1 MDEIN
6 LSKIITEYPDC
17 MANGA
22 KFRSILLDLYPE
34 ISSTTLFAFVVI
46 VNSGI
51 ASDILSRN
59 QITPADKF
67 RWKNKLKNT
76 YGLSENIAVLC
87 LNCFYDAHSSNIT
100 TTSVNNVE
108 FDNKEVISDVSSGIL
123 DIDALKGISET
134 ARDEEIANL
143 KANVDSLTNE
153 KNSIRIPYP
162 DVGLYDTGSDYDEIE
177 DLQSKKMSNKYWWD
191 RIDELDKYLD
201 SDSLYSGHLS
211 CLNGGEYFF
220 VDAFL
225 SSKLLKNNNVFVS
238 VNDAAYNEIFKKW
251 KFPKKGDGIRFSRNI
266 DIRYKSI
273 TDVTIIYDDSNAV
286 FSSISD
292 LFLRNVLIKNKSNNF
307 IQSIIQT
314 IQEKQNEIRTYN
326 GKASI
331 VVQGCA
337 GSGKTM
343 VLLHRFKYL
352 KYNKIVSSD
361 NYALLVPSVNFK
373 QFIGSTAN
381 EFGLYE
387 ENIYTYAEYY
397 KQLLNNKEKN
407 FKEENELNF
416 SDEFLSTVYSDN
428 FIRKCY
434 SHLIDFVKDLINQ
447 TVDMCDEKLSK
458 LIEEEKAQ
466 IIDVTDNIKQ
476 AAIQKIIIL
485 LSKIPS
491 FTDLKLNDYSD
502 LADVV
507 SVVKQYYNDTVVE
520 VNNRIAELKNAT
532 ISDSEIEKT
541 VRTNTELTDIQNEI
555 DIETEKYNKASI
567 FTKVAHKFKLNSL
580 TTKYEE
586 KKQSIVNSL
595 LSEFQRKNTQKIA
608 SANAIS
614 DTLTIE
620 QLKEIVSD
628 IENEYAIAN
637 KKIANN
643 NLQISQ
649 YDEHFSKKYENGI
662 RSLQEL
668 ISIST
673 NTDAVY
679 LSSIKEL
686 SRCKELLQHT
696 TYVIKTAKTFID
708 YKCKEKTAVPDIV
721 EFAIKH
727 EKNIYKML
735 FDELFK
741 TAKNELKKQ
750 FKVIICKKYKHYWFI
765 QLYFA
770 YLLGGLIVETKKY
783 LFIDE
788 AQDLS
793 PSEINLLQK
802 VTSIQSQ
809 SICNLFGDVNQVIS
823 NYGVKNWNQFNFI
836 DARFELDENFR
847 NTNQIIDYC
856 TEKIHLPMKPVGVS
870 MSPVKEFSSIDYM
883 LSDNIS
889 EKVFIVKDEYDSQD
903 LIQFLN
909 EKGVSDY
916 QVFAVKEVKGLE
928 FKQVI
933 VFDEDMSRNEKYIS
947 YTRALIQ
954 LYVVKHSPWAGKQ
967 HIRNIIQGDDE

>member
-6 LSKIITEYPDC
+6 LDRRIT
-17 MANGA
+17 
-22 KFRSILLDLYPE
+22 
-34 ISSTTLFAFVVI
+34 
-46 VNSGI
+46 
-51 ASDILSRN
+51 
-59 QITPADKF
+59 
-67 RWKNKLKNT
+67 
-76 YGLSENIAVLC
+76 
-87 LNCFYDAHSSNIT
+87 
-100 TTSVNNVE
+100 VNNGGKL
-108 FDNKEVISDVSSGIL
+108 NADVSSDIL
-123 DIDALKGISET
+123 DIDALKGMGGN

-153 KNSIRIPYP
+153 KKSIRIPYP
-162 DVGLYDTGSDYDEIE
+162 DVGLYDTGSDYDEIA

-191 RIDELDKYLD
+191 RINELDKYLD

-211 CLNGGEYFF
+211 CSNGCEYFF

-251 KFPKKGDGIRFSRNI
+251 KFPKKGNGIRFSRNI
-266 DIRYKSI
+266 DIRCKNI

-292 LFLRNVLIKNKSNNF
+292 LFLRNVLIKNKSNNY

-352 KYNKIVSSD
+352 KYNKIVSGD

-407 FKEENELNF
+407 FTEENELNF
-416 SDEFLSTVYSDN
+416 TDDFLSAVYSDD

-434 SHLIDFVKDLINQ
+434 SRLIDFVKDLINQ
-447 TVDMCDEKLSK
+447 IVDMCDETLSK
-458 LIEEEKAQ
+458 LNEEEKAE

-476 AAIQKIIIL
+476 VTVQKISSL
-485 LSKIPS
+485 LSRVPS
-491 FTDLKLNDYSD
+491 FIDVKLGDYSD
-502 LADVV
+502 L
-507 SVVKQYYNDTVVE
+507 VE
-520 VNNRIAELKNAT
+520 VVNDVKKYYDNAVSEMNRRISELKNAT
-532 ISDSEIEKT
+532 ISEDDIEQALK
-541 VRTNTELTDIQNEI
+541 TNTELADIQIEI
-555 DIETEKYNKASI
+555 DIEFEKLNRASV
-567 FTKVAHKFKLNSL
+567 FTKPAHKFKLNAL
-580 TTKYEE
+580 KTKYEE
-586 KKQSIVNSL
+586 KRQSIVDSL
-595 LSEFQRKNTQKIA
+595 VLEFQRKNTQKII
-608 SANAIS
+608 SSKVIS
-614 DTLTIE
+614 DKLTID

-637 KKIANN
+637 KKIADN

-649 YDEHFSKKYENGI
+649 YDENFSKKYEEGI
-662 RSLQEL
+662 RLLQEL
-668 ISIST
+668 IAISINVDT
-673 NTDAVY
+673 VF
-679 LSSIKEL
+679 LSSKKEL
-686 SRCKELLQHT
+686 TLCRELLQYT
-696 TYVIKTAKTFID
+696 THAINTVKTFVG
-708 YKCKEKTAVPDIV
+708 YKCKSSSVVPDIV
-721 EFAIKH
+721 EFAIQH

-741 TAKNELKKQ
+741 TAKNELKNQ

-765 QLYFA
+765 QLYFT
-770 YLLGGLIVETKKY
+770 YLLGGPIVGIKKY
-783 LFIDE
+783 LFVDE

-793 PSEINLLQK
+793 ASEINLLQK

-823 NYGVKNWNQFNFI
+823 NYGIKDWSQFNFI

-856 TEKIHLPMKPVGVS
+856 TEKIRLPMKPVGVS

-916 QVFAVKEVKGLE
+916 QVFDVKEVKGLE

-954 LYVVKHSPWAGKQ
+954 LYVVTHSPWTGRP